1 MRHPFITILL
11 AALTVTAF
19 AAGADTLPDLGVDDD
34 APVVRGSVEPDSIG
48 IGDRFLYSIE
58 VDKDLVQSVFFP
70 SFGGDGSEPYSLIED
85 MPIDTLS
92 RDGRRMT
99 IRKRYL
105 LGAFEEGIHNV
116 LPQVMYADKNIVD
129 TLYGA
134 DTLHVLVTT
143 FQIDSTSHSIFDIK
157 PQKTLPFRMGEITGY
172 IKWVIVA
179 LLIIAA
185 LVYALRRVLAHYG
198 RSLRD
203 MFRPAPPQPPHV
215 VAFAALEKLRGE
227 RLWQQE
233 KHKQYYS
240 ALTDILR
247 TYLVGQFGIG
257 AMEMT
262 SDEIIE
268 AVRGI
273 DVPRKNAMDLTEI
286 LREADLVKF
295 AKATPAA
302 EENEAAY
309 RAVWDFVEQTK
320 PAEPEPEEPERD
332 PGYARMAY
340 LADHPEAERPYVVR
354 VGAITLAHSPTAYDA
369 REALRLYA
377 SAHPER
383 PGEHWSISLEDG
395 IHHPVVLDEGVLE

>member
-1 MRHPFITILL
+1 MRHPFFEILL
-11 AALTVTAF
+11 AALAATAF
-19 AAGADTLPDLGVDDD
+19 GVRADDLPAPSVDDK

-48 IGDRFLYSIE
+48 IGDRFVYSIE
-58 VDKDLVQSVFFP
+58 VDKDLVQGVFFP
-70 SFGGDGSEPYSLIED
+70 SFGGDGSEPYSLIEE
-85 MPIDTLS
+85 MPVDTLK

-99 IRKRYL
+99 LRKRYL
-105 LGAFEEGIHNV
+105 LGAFEEGIHRV
-116 LPQVMYADKNIVD
+116 VPQVMYADKNIVD

-134 DTLHVLVTT
+134 DTLDLLVTT

-157 PQKTLPFRMGEITGY
+157 PQKTLPFRVGEITGY
-172 IKWVIVA
+172 VKWVIAA
-179 LLIIAA
+179 LLVIAA
-185 LVYALRRVLAHYG
+185 LAYALRRVLAHYG

-215 VAFAALEKLRGE
+215 VAFAALEKLRAE

-268 AVRGI
+268 AVRGV
-273 DVPRKNAMDLTEI
+273 DLPQKSSMDLTQI

-295 AKATPAA
+295 AKAVPDA
-302 EENEAAY
+302 EDNEAAY
-309 RAVWDFVEQTK
+309 RAAWDFVEQTK
-320 PAEPEPEEPERD
+320 PEEPEAEEGAAENGN
-332 PGYARMAY
+332 PAATPTTPTLPATPAAPAG
-340 LADHPEAERPYVVR
+340 ADAAEGAGRKPEACDGAADMAVV
-354 VGAITLAHSPTAYDA
+354 
-369 REALRLYA
+369 E
-377 SAHPER
+377 
-383 PGEHWSISLEDG
+383 PGGPNEDTNAKQSE
-395 IHHPVVLDEGVLE
+395 L

>member
-1 MRHPFITILL
+1 MRHPYITILAAAAL
-11 AALTVTAF
+11 AAATLL
-19 AAGADTLPDLGVDDD
+19 GARADELPAPAVSDDV
-34 APVVRGSVEPDSIG
+34 PVVRGGVEPDSIG
-48 IGDRFLYSIE
+48 IGDQFIYSIE

-70 SFGGDGSEPYSLIED
+70 EFGGEGSEAYSLIED
-85 MPIDTLS
+85 MPIDTLA

-105 LGAFEEGIHNV
+105 LGAFEEGIHRV
-116 LPQVMYADKNIVD
+116 VPQVMYADKNIVD

-134 DTLHVLVTT
+134 DTIDLLVTT

-157 PQKTLPFRMGEITGY
+157 PQKTLPFRFGEITGY
-172 IKWVIVA
+172 IKWVIAA
-179 LLIIAA
+179 LLILAA
-185 LVYALRRVLAHYG
+185 LAYALRRVLAHYG

-233 KHKQYYS
+233 KHKLYYS

-247 TYLVGQFGIG
+247 TYLVGQFGVG

-268 AVRGI
+268 AVRGL
-273 DVPRKNAMDLTEI
+273 DVPQKNAMDLTQI

-295 AKATPAA
+295 AKAVPDA
-302 EENEAAY
+302 EDNEAAY
-309 RAVWDFVEQTK
+309 RAAWDFVEQTR
-320 PAEPEPEEPERD
+320 PEEPETEEEEGAQTTPPQAAAPQTAATQQSD
-332 PGYARMAY
+332 APTAE
-340 LADHPEAERPYVVR
+340 PEAAPTEEENPKQTER
-354 VGAITLAHSPTAYDA
+354 
-369 REALRLYA
+369 
-377 SAHPER
+377 
-383 PGEHWSISLEDG
+383 
-395 IHHPVVLDEGVLE
+395 

>member
-19 AAGADTLPDLGVDDD
+19 AVGADTLPASDVDDD

-85 MPIDTLS
+85 MPIDTLV

-105 LGAFEEGIHNV
+105 LAAFEEGIHNV
-116 LPQVMYADKNIVD
+116 VPQVMYADKNIVD
-129 TLYGA
+129 TLHGA
-134 DTLHVLVTT
+134 DTLQVLVTT
-143 FQIDSTSHSIFDIK
+143 FKIDSTSHSIFDIK

-302 EENEAAY
+302 EQNEAAY

-320 PAEPEPEEPERD
+320 PAEPEPETEADAGGKGDVKTGDKSDGKPEGRSDGAAKMPETDVAAPSSQSEAGVAD
-332 PGYARMAY
+332 PDT
-340 LADHPEAERPYVVR
+340 ADKNAKQTER
-354 VGAITLAHSPTAYDA
+354 
-369 REALRLYA
+369 
-377 SAHPER
+377 
-383 PGEHWSISLEDG
+383 
-395 IHHPVVLDEGVLE
+395 

>member
-1 MRHPFITILL
+1 MRHPFITITIAIAL
-11 AALTVTAF
+11 AVLAPAAY
-19 AAGADTLPDLGVDDD
+19 AAGADTLPAPAVDDN

-48 IGDRFLYSIE
+48 IGDRFIYSIE
-58 VDKDLVQSVFFP
+58 VDKDLVQTVLFP
-70 SFGGDGSEPYSLIED
+70 SFGGEGSEAYSLIED
-85 MPIDTLS
+85 MPIDTLA
-92 RDGRRMT
+92 REGRRMT

-105 LGAFEEGIHNV
+105 LGAFEEGIHRV
-116 LPQVMYADKNIVD
+116 VPQVMYADKNIVD
-129 TLYGA
+129 TLHGA
-134 DTLHVLVTT
+134 DTLDLLVTT
-143 FQIDSTSHSIFDIK
+143 FQIDSTSQSIYDIK

-179 LLIIAA
+179 LLILAA
-185 LVYALRRVLAHYG
+185 LAYALRRVLAHYG

-215 VAFAALEKLRGE
+215 VAFAALEKLRAE
-227 RLWQQE
+227 RLWQQD

-247 TYLVGQFGIG
+247 TYLVGQFGVG

-273 DVPRKNAMDLTEI
+273 DVPQKNAMDLTQM

-295 AKATPAA
+295 AKAVPDA

-309 RAVWDFVEQTK
+309 RAAWDFVEQTR
-320 PAEPEPEEPERD
+320 PEEPEAEETAATAPAAPAAPQASPSETAAAQAED
-332 PGYARMAY
+332 APAGEKSPA
-340 LADHPEAERPYVVR
+340 EATEQ
-354 VGAITLAHSPTAYDA
+354 
-369 REALRLYA
+369 
-377 SAHPER
+377 
-383 PGEHWSISLEDG
+383 
-395 IHHPVVLDEGVLE
+395 DEKN

>member
-1 MRHPFITILL
+1 MRHPFITIAIAL
-11 AALTVTAF
+11 AVLAPAAY
-19 AAGADTLPDLGVDDD
+19 AAGADTLPAPAVDDN

-48 IGDRFLYSIE
+48 IGDRFIYSIE
-58 VDKDLVQSVFFP
+58 VDKDLVQTVLFP
-70 SFGGDGSEPYSLIED
+70 SFGGEGSEAYSLIED
-85 MPIDTLS
+85 MPIDTLA
-92 RDGRRMT
+92 REGRRMT

-105 LGAFEEGIHNV
+105 LGAFEEGIHRV
-116 LPQVMYADKNIVD
+116 VPQVMYADKNIVD
-129 TLYGA
+129 TLHGA
-134 DTLHVLVTT
+134 DTLDLLVTT
-143 FQIDSTSHSIFDIK
+143 FQIDSTSQSIYDIK

-179 LLIIAA
+179 LLILAA
-185 LVYALRRVLAHYG
+185 LAYALRRVLAHYG

-215 VAFAALEKLRGE
+215 VAFAALEKLRAE
-227 RLWQQE
+227 RLWQQD

-247 TYLVGQFGIG
+247 TYLVGQFGVG

-273 DVPRKNAMDLTEI
+273 DVPQKNAMDLTQM

-295 AKATPAA
+295 AKAVPDA

-309 RAVWDFVEQTK
+309 RAAWDFVEQTR
-320 PAEPEPEEPERD
+320 PEEPE
-332 PGYARMAY
+332 
-340 LADHPEAERPYVVR
+340 ADETAAAATAPAAPAAPQASPSETAAAQAEDAPAEEKSPAEATEQ
-354 VGAITLAHSPTAYDA
+354 
-369 REALRLYA
+369 
-377 SAHPER
+377 
-383 PGEHWSISLEDG
+383 
-395 IHHPVVLDEGVLE
+395 DEKN

>member
-1 MRHPFITILL
+1 MRHPFITIAIAL
-11 AALTVTAF
+11 AVLAPAAY
-19 AAGADTLPDLGVDDD
+19 AAGADTLPAPAVDDN

-48 IGDRFLYSIE
+48 IGDRFIYSIE
-58 VDKDLVQSVFFP
+58 VDKDLVQTVLFP
-70 SFGGDGSEPYSLIED
+70 SFGGEGSEAYSLIED
-85 MPIDTLS
+85 MPIDTLA
-92 RDGRRMT
+92 REGRRMT

-105 LGAFEEGIHNV
+105 LGAFEEGIHRV
-116 LPQVMYADKNIVD
+116 VPQVMYADKNIVD
-129 TLYGA
+129 TLHGA
-134 DTLHVLVTT
+134 DTLDLLVTT
-143 FQIDSTSHSIFDIK
+143 FQIDSTSQSIYDIK

-179 LLIIAA
+179 LLILAA
-185 LVYALRRVLAHYG
+185 LAYALRRVLAHYG

-215 VAFAALEKLRGE
+215 VAFAALEKLRAE
-227 RLWQQE
+227 RLWQQD

-247 TYLVGQFGIG
+247 TYLVGQFGVG

-273 DVPRKNAMDLTEI
+273 DVPQKNAMDLTQM

-295 AKATPAA
+295 AKAVPDA

-309 RAVWDFVEQTK
+309 RAAWDFVEQTR
-320 PAEPEPEEPERD
+320 PEEPE
-332 PGYARMAY
+332 
-340 LADHPEAERPYVVR
+340 AEE
-354 VGAITLAHSPTAYDA
+354 TAA
-369 REALRLYA
+369 AATA
-377 SAHPER
+377 SAASAAPQTSPAETTTAAQAEDA
-383 PGEHWSISLEDG
+383 PAGEKSPAEATEQ
-395 IHHPVVLDEGVLE
+395 DEKN

>member
-1 MRHPFITILL
+1 MRHPFITIVIAL
-11 AALTVTAF
+11 AALAP
-19 AAGADTLPDLGVDDD
+19 AAYAEGADTLPAPAVDDN

-48 IGDRFLYSIE
+48 IGDRFIYSIE
-58 VDKDLVQSVFFP
+58 VDKDLVQTVLFP
-70 SFGGDGSEPYSLIED
+70 SFGGEGSEAYSLIED
-85 MPIDTLS
+85 MPIDTLA
-92 RDGRRMT
+92 REGRRMT

-105 LGAFEEGIHNV
+105 LGAFEEGIHRV
-116 LPQVMYADKNIVD
+116 VPQVMYADKNIVD
-129 TLYGA
+129 TLHGA
-134 DTLHVLVTT
+134 DTLDLLVST
-143 FQIDSTSHSIFDIK
+143 FQIDSTSQSINDIK

-179 LLIIAA
+179 LLILAA
-185 LVYALRRVLAHYG
+185 LAYALRRVLAHYG

-215 VAFAALEKLRGE
+215 VAFAALEKLRAE
-227 RLWQQE
+227 RLWQQD

-247 TYLVGQFGIG
+247 TYLVGQFGVG

-273 DVPRKNAMDLTEI
+273 DVPQKNAMDLTQM

-295 AKATPAA
+295 AKAVPDA

-309 RAVWDFVEQTK
+309 RAAWDFVEQTR
-320 PAEPEPEEPERD
+320 PEEPE
-332 PGYARMAY
+332 
-340 LADHPEAERPYVVR
+340 ADETAAAATAPAAPAAPQASPAETAAAQAEDEPAEEKSPAEATEQ
-354 VGAITLAHSPTAYDA
+354 
-369 REALRLYA
+369 
-377 SAHPER
+377 
-383 PGEHWSISLEDG
+383 
-395 IHHPVVLDEGVLE
+395 DEKN

>member
-1 MRHPFITILL
+1 MRHPYITILTASVL
-11 AALTVTAF
+11 AAATLFGVRADEQTA
-19 AAGADTLPDLGVDDD
+19 AAVSDDV
-34 APVVRGSVEPDSIG
+34 PVVRGSVEPDSIG
-48 IGDRFLYSIE
+48 IGDQFIYSIE

-70 SFGGDGSEPYSLIED
+70 EFGGEGSEAYSLIED
-85 MPIDTLS
+85 MPIDTLQ

-105 LGAFEEGIHNV
+105 LGAFEEGIHRV
-116 LPQVMYADKNIVD
+116 VPQVMYADKNIVD
-129 TLYGA
+129 TLSGA
-134 DTLHVLVTT
+134 DTLDLLVTT

-179 LLIIAA
+179 LLVIAA

-198 RSLRD
+198 RSLSD

-215 VAFAALEKLRGE
+215 VAFAALERLRGE

-233 KHKQYYS
+233 KHKLYYS

-247 TYLVGQFGIG
+247 TYLVGQFGVG

-268 AVRGI
+268 AVRGL
-273 DVPRKNAMDLTEI
+273 DVPQKNAMDLTQM

-295 AKATPAA
+295 AKAVPDA
-302 EENEAAY
+302 EDNEAAY
-309 RAVWDFVEQTK
+309 RAAWDFVEQTR
-320 PAEPEPEEPERD
+320 PEEPETEEEEGAQTTVPD
-332 PGYARMAY
+332 TPNAPNTLNTSKTSETPATPATQETPTTVATTQSDAPSDET
-340 LADHPEAERPYVVR
+340 ADAPTEDETQKQTER
-354 VGAITLAHSPTAYDA
+354 
-369 REALRLYA
+369 
-377 SAHPER
+377 
-383 PGEHWSISLEDG
+383 
-395 IHHPVVLDEGVLE
+395 

>member
-1 MRHPFITILL
+1 MRHPFITIAIAL
-11 AALTVTAF
+11 AALAPAAY
-19 AAGADTLPDLGVDDD
+19 AAGADTLPAPAVDDN

-48 IGDRFLYSIE
+48 IGDRFIYSIE
-58 VDKDLVQSVFFP
+58 VDKDLVQTVLFP
-70 SFGGDGSEPYSLIED
+70 SFGGEGSEAYSLIED
-85 MPIDTLS
+85 MPIDTLA
-92 RDGRRMT
+92 REGRRMT

-105 LGAFEEGIHNV
+105 LGAFEEGIHRV
-116 LPQVMYADKNIVD
+116 VPQVMYADKNIVD
-129 TLYGA
+129 TLHGA
-134 DTLHVLVTT
+134 DTLDLLVTT
-143 FQIDSTSHSIFDIK
+143 FQIDSTSQSIYDIK

-179 LLIIAA
+179 LLILAA
-185 LVYALRRVLAHYG
+185 LAYALRRVLSHYG

-215 VAFAALEKLRGE
+215 VAFAALEKLRAE
-227 RLWQQE
+227 RLWQQD

-247 TYLVGQFGIG
+247 TYLVGQFGVG

-273 DVPRKNAMDLTEI
+273 DVPQKNAMDLTQM

-295 AKATPAA
+295 AKAVPDA

-309 RAVWDFVEQTK
+309 RAAWDFVEQTR
-320 PAEPEPEEPERD
+320 PEEPEAEETAAAATAPAAPAAPAAQQALPAETAAAQAED
-332 PGYARMAY
+332 APAVEKSA
-340 LADHPEAERPYVVR
+340 AEATEQ
-354 VGAITLAHSPTAYDA
+354 
-369 REALRLYA
+369 E
-377 SAHPER
+377 EKN
-383 PGEHWSISLEDG
+383 
-395 IHHPVVLDEGVLE
+395 

>member
-11 AALTVTAF
+11 AALTVTSF
-19 AAGADTLPDLGVDDD
+19 VAGADTLPDPGVDDD

-179 LLIIAA
+179 LLVIAA

-247 TYLVGQFGIG
+247 SYLVGQFGIG

-320 PAEPEPEEPERD
+320 PAEPEPEQ
-332 PGYARMAY
+332 
-340 LADHPEAERPYVVR
+340 PEAAAGGKSDGKTGDKSDVKTGDKAEGKPEGNG
-354 VGAITLAHSPTAYDA
+354 GAAETPVADA
-369 REALRLYA
+369 G
-377 SAHPER
+377 
-383 PGEHWSISLEDG
+383 GEPAADTSDMNAKQAEK
-395 IHHPVVLDEGVLE
+395 

>member
-1 MRHPFITILL
+1 MRHPFITIAIAL
-11 AALTVTAF
+11 AVLAPAAY
-19 AAGADTLPDLGVDDD
+19 AAGADTLPAPAVDDN

-48 IGDRFLYSIE
+48 IGDRFIYSIE
-58 VDKDLVQSVFFP
+58 VDKDLVQTVLFP
-70 SFGGDGSEPYSLIED
+70 SFGGEGSEAYSLIED
-85 MPIDTLS
+85 MPIDTLA
-92 RDGRRMT
+92 REGRRMT

-105 LGAFEEGIHNV
+105 LGAFEEGIHRV
-116 LPQVMYADKNIVD
+116 VPQVMYADKNIVD
-129 TLYGA
+129 TLHGA
-134 DTLHVLVTT
+134 DTLDLLVTT
-143 FQIDSTSHSIFDIK
+143 FQIDSTSQSIYDIK

-179 LLIIAA
+179 LLILAA
-185 LVYALRRVLAHYG
+185 LAYALRRVLAHYG

-215 VAFAALEKLRGE
+215 VAFAALEKLRAE
-227 RLWQQE
+227 RLWQQD

-247 TYLVGQFGIG
+247 TYLVGQFGVG

-273 DVPRKNAMDLTEI
+273 DVPQKNAMDLTQM

-295 AKATPAA
+295 AKAVPDA

-309 RAVWDFVEQTK
+309 RAAWDFVEQTR
-320 PAEPEPEEPERD
+320 PEEPEAEETAATAPAAPAAPQASPAETAAAQAED
-332 PGYARMAY
+332 APAGEKSAA
-340 LADHPEAERPYVVR
+340 EATEQ
-354 VGAITLAHSPTAYDA
+354 
-369 REALRLYA
+369 
-377 SAHPER
+377 
-383 PGEHWSISLEDG
+383 
-395 IHHPVVLDEGVLE
+395 DEKN

>member
-1 MRHPFITILL
+1 MRHPFITIAIAL
-11 AALTVTAF
+11 AVLAP
-19 AAGADTLPDLGVDDD
+19 AAYAEGADTLPAPAVDDN

-48 IGDRFLYSIE
+48 IGDRFIYSIE
-58 VDKDLVQSVFFP
+58 VDKDLVQTVLFP
-70 SFGGDGSEPYSLIED
+70 SFGGEGSEAYSLIED
-85 MPIDTLS
+85 MPIDTLA
-92 RDGRRMT
+92 REGRRMT

-105 LGAFEEGIHNV
+105 LGAFEEGIHRV
-116 LPQVMYADKNIVD
+116 VPQVMYADKNIVD
-129 TLYGA
+129 TLHGA
-134 DTLHVLVTT
+134 DTLDLLVTT
-143 FQIDSTSHSIFDIK
+143 FQIDSTSQSIYDIK

-179 LLIIAA
+179 LLILAA
-185 LVYALRRVLAHYG
+185 LAYALRRVLAHYG

-215 VAFAALEKLRGE
+215 VAFAALEKLRAE
-227 RLWQQE
+227 RLWQQD

-247 TYLVGQFGIG
+247 TYLVGQFGVG

-273 DVPRKNAMDLTEI
+273 DVPQKNAMDLTQM

-295 AKATPAA
+295 AKAVPDA

-309 RAVWDFVEQTK
+309 RAAWDFVEQTR
-320 PAEPEPEEPERD
+320 PEEPE
-332 PGYARMAY
+332 
-340 LADHPEAERPYVVR
+340 AEE
-354 VGAITLAHSPTAYDA
+354 TAA
-369 REALRLYA
+369 AATA
-377 SAHPER
+377 SAAPAAPQTSPAETTTAAQAENA
-383 PGEHWSISLEDG
+383 PAGEKSAAEATEQ
-395 IHHPVVLDEGVLE
+395 DEKN